1 MPERAQFRPAQSPK
15 GIESTSRPAGH
26 LWASPFLR
34 ARKPKSSGRRR
45 SRRWPQSPSGPE
57 RGGIVP
63 ERAHTPPGYTDD
75 RPKERKT
82 NFTIHGQI
90 GAHLLAP
97 QFVRQDPIKFKK
109 GHCRVRKIGR
119 PTTSTA
125 KARGLRPRLEPSLCS
140 GTINGVLK
148 LAPPPHGSCL
158 LLFLGC
164 DRLWGFRLSLLRVR
178 RPWPGPCTMAG
189 AGAGPHPAARTT
201 PPPHFKGKT
210 VNNCTAGHRKA
221 RPALGAENPATSQG
235 PNNAARKNR
244 GPPITHGTEF
254 HGLPNRRPMGAPR
267 NSKALVEI
275 HPALLII
282 AYE

>member
-1 MPERAQFRPAQSPK
+1 MRPNSSANRQSNSKSANAMPRPIMPSAPPRHQPRRAAF
-15 GIESTSRPAGH
+15 
-26 LWASPFLR
+26 
-34 ARKPKSSGRRR
+34 GRDR
-45 SRRWPQSPSGPE
+45 SRRSL
-57 RGGIVP
+57 RKYNGGLNV
-63 ERAHTPPGYTDD
+63 
-75 RPKERKT
+75 
-82 NFTIHGQI
+82 
-90 GAHLLAP
+90 
-97 QFVRQDPIKFKK
+97 
-109 GHCRVRKIGR
+109 
-119 PTTSTA
+119 
-125 KARGLRPRLEPSLCS
+125 
-140 GTINGVLK
+140 
-148 LAPPPHGSCL
+148 APPPHGSCF
-158 LLFLGC
+158 LLFSVWC
-164 DRLWGFRLSLLRVR
+164 CFWCFRLSLLRVR
-178 RPWPGPCTMAG
+178 RPWPGPCTRAG

>member
-1 MPERAQFRPAQSPK
+1 MTGQRRERQTSQFTAGSGHICLRPNSSAKIQSNSKRATAASEKTGRPA
-15 GIESTSRPAGH
+15 
-26 LWASPFLR
+26 
-34 ARKPKSSGRRR
+34 
-45 SRRWPQSPSGPE
+45 
-57 RGGIVP
+57 
-63 ERAHTPPGYTDD
+63 
-75 RPKERKT
+75 
-82 NFTIHGQI
+82 
-90 GAHLLAP
+90 
-97 QFVRQDPIKFKK
+97 
-109 GHCRVRKIGR
+109 
-119 PTTSTA
+119 TSTA
-125 KARGLRPRLEPSLCS
+125 KARGLRPRSEPSLRS